1 MGAYLARAALLMII
15 FFVLLFAADFVINAV
30 SAGLSNSAL
39 AWWLILLRNFLLWVI
54 ILRLLTAIAGAAL
67 GAASGVGE
75 SWRATKGHWGVF
87 AALALLLMILVGTDD
102 LVSTWL
108 LISLPVDIAWRI
120 VATWISEMVGFS
132 ILTTLY
138 GYFVE
143 KRPLESMSGNRSDG

>member
-1 MGAYLARAALLMII
+1 MKKT
-15 FFVLLFAADFVINAV
+15 LF
-30 SAGLSNSAL
+30 
-39 AWWLILLRNFLLWVI
+39 
-54 ILRLLTAIAGAAL
+54 
-67 GAASGVGE
+67 
-75 SWRATKGHWGVF
+75 F